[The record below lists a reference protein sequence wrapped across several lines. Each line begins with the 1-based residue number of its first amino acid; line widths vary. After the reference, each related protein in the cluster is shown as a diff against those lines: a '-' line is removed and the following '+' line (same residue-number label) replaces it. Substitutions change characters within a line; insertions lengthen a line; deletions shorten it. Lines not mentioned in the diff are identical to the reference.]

1 MGRFGAWVLLAA
13 ASVAL
18 NAGSGISKYSGAQGV
33 GPGMVGYAAV
43 GALVCTRRVGHKVGW
58 LLLAVALGA
67 TVDAALAGYGVRGI
81 HSVSLPAD
89 DIARWLT
96 SWLEEPF
103 LLAAVLFLPL
113 LFPSGRLASPRWRL
127 VAVLGVVMIATAVV
141 GEALGSQ
148 TVELDG
154 NFSEP
159 NPLRLPDPA
168 GSILASL
175 AGLAG
180 AALALLVGLAIGG
193 LVLRLRHA
201 RGVERQQ
208 LKWLAYTGILLGT
221 GLALLAISSA
231 FDGPGSE
238 VIGEVAW
245 TIVLVTVAFRLPAA
259 VGVAVLRY
267 RLYDVDLVIR
277 RTLIYSALSAT
288 LGGVYLGCVLVLQ
301 KLA

>member
-1 MGRFGAWVLLAA
+1 M
-13 ASVAL
+13 
-18 NAGSGISKYSGAQGV
+18 
-33 GPGMVGYAAV
+33 
-43 GALVCTRRVGHKVGW
+43 
-58 LLLAVALGA
+58 
-67 TVDAALAGYGVRGI
+67 
-81 HSVSLPAD
+81 
-89 DIARWLT
+89 
-96 SWLEEPF
+96 
-103 LLAAVLFLPL
+103 LFLPL

-168 GSILASL
+168 GSILALL

-245 TIVLVTVAFRLPAA
+245 TIVLVTVAFGLSAA

-301 KLA
+301 KLAQSLAGESGLAVAVSTLAVAALFRPARTWIGAVVDRRFYRARYDTARTLSAFGARLRHELDADAVSRDMRAVVHQTLHPAHVSIWLVDRKKRR